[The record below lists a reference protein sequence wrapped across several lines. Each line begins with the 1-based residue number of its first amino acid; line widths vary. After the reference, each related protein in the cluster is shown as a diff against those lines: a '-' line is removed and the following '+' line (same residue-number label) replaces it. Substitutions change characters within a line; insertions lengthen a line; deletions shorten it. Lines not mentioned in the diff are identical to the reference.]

1 MAILLCKMKK
11 ACNKLIYNIPSKVYL
26 VELLL
31 ALGNMFCFTKSI
43 FAHSHDKAKN
53 LYETWKNWFLALSH
67 IYIVI
72 MLFD

>member
-53 LYETWKNWFLALSH
+53 LYET
-67 IYIVI
+67 
-72 MLFD
+72 